1 MSAEAAHEYRQE
13 EDLAD
18 IAAAEL
24 RRQREE
30 RCRSN
35 GAAETEPLIEKPD
48 TSILRLNRRP
58 PPGLPLNVFGHEWRM
73 WIEDVADAACCPA
86 DYVAGPLLAAASCL
100 IGNAR
105 WAQAWPGWE
114 EPPHLWVGSVGD
126 SGDGKSPGA
135 DALFRHVLPELERRM
150 AADFPDQHRE
160 WQAASEAFD
169 ARVEEWK
176 ASIRKIRDSNAPPL
190 PPQGEPPPE
199 PQSPRLR
206 QNDVTIERVATLLA
220 AAAPKGLLMV
230 RDELAGFLLGMTAYN
245 DAARPFWLEAYGGRQ
260 YRVERQKNPDPIVI
274 PRLAVS
280 WFGGIQPERL
290 SEVMQEADDGLLA
303 RFCWLWPEPVPFAI
317 LSRAP
322 GIEAA
327 ISRLDR
333 LRLLQLQDT
342 ASGPMPTLVPLT
354 AAAQEMFS
362 TFCGE
367 LQQGRD
373 LTAGLMRSTYG
384 KARGLTLRL
393 ALVLDHLWWCAHEGF
408 DPPPSTIGV
417 PALEAAIVLVRSY
430 LLPMA
435 ARTYGDAASTQA
447 ERNVATLA
455 RWIAKE
461 RPDEVR
467 TRSLQRG
474 ELPSTPLPGL
484 KQAEHIHAACRAL
497 GEAGWLLQPAGSSNP
512 RGGRPPAAYPVDP
525 RLWAHLP
532 PSDR

>member
-1 MSAEAAHEYRQE
+1 MSAETPHDYQQE

-30 RCRSN
+30 RRRGN
-35 GAAETEPLIEKPD
+35 GTAEAEPLIEPD
-48 TSILRLNRRP
+48 ISILRLHRRP
-58 PPGLPLNVFGHEWRM
+58 PPGLPLNVFGHEWRV
-73 WIEDVADAACCPA
+73 WIEDVADAACCAA
-86 DYVAGPLLAAASCL
+86 DYVAGPLLASVSVM

-105 WAQAWPGWE
+105 WAQAWPSWE
-114 EPPHLWVGSVGD
+114 EPPHLWVGAVGD

-160 WQAASEAFD
+160 WQAASEAHT
-169 ARVEEWK
+169 ARMEEWK
-176 ASIRKIRDSNAPPL
+176 TSIRKAKESNTPPL
-190 PPQGEPPPE
+190 PPEGKPPPE

-220 AAAPKGLLMV
+220 TAAPKGLLMV
-230 RDELAGFLLGMTAYN
+230 RDELAGFLIGMTQYT
-245 DAARPFWLEAYGGRQ
+245 DAARPFWLEAFGGRQ
-260 YRVERQKNPDPIVI
+260 YRVERQKNPEPIVV
-274 PRLAVS
+274 PRLAVA

-317 LSRAP
+317 PSRAP
-322 GIEAA
+322 GIDAA
-327 ISRLDR
+327 IARLDR

-342 ASGPMPTLVPLT
+342 PSGPMPTLVPVTSSALT
-354 AAAQEMFS
+354 PFVA
-362 TFCGE
+362 FCRD

-373 LTAGLMRSTYG
+373 LTAGLLRSTYG
-384 KARGLTLRL
+384 KARGLTLRI
-393 ALVLDHLWWCAHEGF
+393 ALVLDHLWWCARDGF
-408 DPPPSTIGV
+408 DPPPSDISAASV
-417 PALEAAIVLVRSY
+417 EAAIVLVKDY

-447 ERNVATLA
+447 ERNITTLA
-455 RWIAKE
+455 RWIARE

-474 ELPSTPLPGL
+474 EPPSTPLPGL
-484 KQAEHIHAACRAL
+484 KQAEHIHAACKAL
-497 GEAGWLLQPAGSSNP
+497 VDAGWLLQPTGASAP
-512 RGGRPPAAYPVDP
+512 KGGRPPAVYPVNP
-525 RLWAHLP
+525 LLWALLP